1 MITKEKLKNRISFL
15 QEKHDIL
22 DKQVQE
28 LYEHHGD
35 CIEIEMLKKHKLQ
48 IKDEIVREQTKL
60 SQLGT

>member
-1 MITKEKLKNRISFL
+1 MITKEKLENRISFL

-35 CIEIEMLKKHKLQ
+35 DREIEMLKKHKLQ
-48 IKDEIVREQTKL
+48 IKDEIVRERTKL